1 MEGFSDMDSQD
12 DEGSMMSLGSD
23 EDDTQGEEDDMMAEG
38 EDEGDENDL
47 DGSMGSDEDDDLAQF
62 WTEGEDEETEDEELK
77 RNTEQNARLPDKNS
91 ATETPTVLPSP
102 APAAL
107 ASSTGR
113 YVPPSLRRLQ
123 QQAAAESSTTG
134 ETTTLP
140 AKSTEQQPKS
150 EQQIKLERKTQG
162 LLNKLSEAN
171 IESII
176 AEVEGLYREWSR
188 NG

>member
-1 MEGFSDMDSQD
+1 
-12 DEGSMMSLGSD
+12 MMSLGSD
-23 EDDTQGEEDDMMAEG
+23 EDDTQGEEDDMMTEG
-38 EDEGDENDL
+38 EDEEDEDDL
-47 DGSMGSDEDDDLAQF
+47 DGSIGSGDEDDDLAQF

-77 RNTEQNARLPDKNS
+77 RNTEQNARLPDTKS

-123 QQAAAESSTTG
+123 QQAAAESSTSG